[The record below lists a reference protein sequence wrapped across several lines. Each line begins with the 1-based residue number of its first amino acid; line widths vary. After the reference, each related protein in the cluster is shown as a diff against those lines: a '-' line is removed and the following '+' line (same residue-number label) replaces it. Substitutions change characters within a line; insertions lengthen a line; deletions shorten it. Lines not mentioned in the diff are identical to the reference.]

1 MSSEET
7 LSVGGSEGEQGLSLT
22 NGDEVESSRS
32 ERSGGVGGEM
42 VEVGIPPNVL
52 EVDPDRAKFYNE
64 DEEVVEEVAGYESTW
79 KKRSDLTHLVEQY
92 AIPGHVL
99 LRPAGERERACSAP
113 RDHWMPVYGH
123 YLTAGLRFPVPELLV
138 ALLLEY
144 GLGLTQLVP
153 NTVRLILGFLVY
165 CRTRGVIPTVAGGG
179 GRNLFSAGPSS
190 IKGWKDKFFFVDDT
204 KWEKLEM
211 EVTELSR
218 WKRKRSNPN
227 QYSLSSGEQE
237 EVERLERR
245 GGDVM
250 DIMHFSSPA
259 MLEAAEIYGPS
270 SMTGEMNRLMSK
282 RKTVALP
289 EKRLK
294 TPAAP
299 SVGERVLGGTSRSR
313 PEGSA
318 RAEVGPSSDQ
328 GRKRAEEAAAQKR
341 KRVEEVQHPQTD
353 ALIEFVPR
361 PPPVQID
368 PALREVGMVG
378 HGKGKESPIPRQK
391 SSFYESTSKTAAK
404 RFIRS
409 TFPEVDLN
417 RARHEVEEHGGSGV
431 VRHALETVNLINA
444 LAAEYY
450 DCLKERNNLVDK
462 YDELNLQ
469 KQSVEQNFNDLTSE
483 LEKVREELVSAK
495 AAADA
500 EVEKRRRAE
509 EELAKAQR
517 ELAEVQKRTELEVHN
532 SVEKHVSEFVNS
544 ETFSEIV
551 DLFRMPTLVMAFNDC
566 RKKVKAQN
574 PEVDVT
580 KVTFGPEEAG
590 VEEDGESRTAEFR
603 PDITLSWEREEAG
616 RTVLPPR
623 LEYEFVDVDE
633 ETEAPATAEVG
644 ENAVEQEVDQ
654 QHVVID

>member
-22 NGDEVESSRS
+22 NENEVESSRS
-32 ERSGGVGGEM
+32 ERSGGIGGEM
-42 VEVGIPPNVL
+42 IEVGIPSNIL

-64 DEEVVEEVAGYESTW
+64 EDEVVEEVAGYESMW
-79 KKRSDLTHLVEQY
+79 KSRSDLAHLVEQY

-99 LRPAGERERACSAP
+99 LRPAREREKGVLGSKGSL
-113 RDHWMPVYGH
+113 D
-123 YLTAGLRFPVPELLV
+123 AGR
-138 ALLLEY
+138 
-144 GLGLTQLVP
+144 
-153 NTVRLILGFLVY
+153 R
-165 CRTRGVIPTVAGGG
+165 RK
-179 GRNLFSAGPSS
+179 LFSAGPSS

-204 KWEKLEM
+204 KWEKSEV

-270 SMTGEMNRLMSK
+270 SMTGEKMNRLMSK

-289 EKRLK
+289 EKRSK

-328 GRKRAEEAAAQKR
+328 GRKRAEKAATQKR
-341 KRVEEVQHPQTD
+341 KRVKEVQHPQTD

-361 PPPVQID
+361 PSPVQID

-378 HGKGKESPIPRQK
+378 HGKGKESSIPRQK

-417 RARHEVEEHGGSGV
+417 RARHKVEEHGGSGV

-469 KQSVEQNFNDLTSE
+469 KQSAEQNFNDLTSE

-495 AAADA
+495 AAIDA
-500 EVEKRRRAE
+500 KVEKRRRAE
-509 EELAKAQR
+509 EELAKAQG
-517 ELAEVQKRTELEVHN
+517 ELAEVQKRTEMEVHN

-551 DLFRMPTLVMAFNDC
+551 DLFLMPTLVMAFKDC

-580 KVTFGPEEAG
+580 KVTFGPEEAA

-603 PDITLSWEREEAG
+603 PDITLSWKRDEAG

-623 LEYEFVDVDE
+623 LEYEFVAMDE

-644 ENAVEQEVDQ
+644 ENAAEQEVDQ
-654 QHVVID
+654 QRVVID

>member
-22 NGDEVESSRS
+22 SENEVESSRS
-32 ERSGGVGGEM
+32 ERSRGVGGEM
-42 VEVGIPPNVL
+42 VEVGIPSNIL

-64 DEEVVEEVAGYESTW
+64 EDEVVEEVAGYESMW
-79 KKRSDLTHLVEQY
+79 RSRSDLAHLVEQY
-92 AIPGHVL
+92 AIPRHVL
-99 LRPAGERERACSAP
+99 LRPAKERERACSAS

-123 YLTAGLRFPVPELLV
+123 YLTARLRFPVPELLV

-153 NTVRLILGFLVY
+153 NAVRLILGFLVY
-165 CRTRGVIPTVAGGG
+165 CQTRGVIPT
-179 GRNLFSAGPSS
+179 
-190 IKGWKDKFFFVDDT
+190 
-204 KWEKLEM
+204 WEKSEV

-227 QYSLSSGEQE
+227 QYSLSSGEQD
-237 EVERLERR
+237 EVERLEKR

-259 MLEAAEIYGPS
+259 MLEAVEIYGPS
-270 SMTGEMNRLMSK
+270 SMTGEEMNWLMSK

-289 EKRLK
+289 EKRSK
-294 TPAAP
+294 TLAAP

-318 RAEVGPSSDQ
+318 RAEVGPGSDQ
-328 GRKRAEEAAAQKR
+328 GRKRAEEATAQKR

-462 YDELNLQ
+462 YDEHNLQ
-469 KQSVEQNFNDLTSE
+469 KQSAEQNFNDLTSE

-495 AAADA
+495 AATDA
-500 EVEKRRRAE
+500 EVKKRRRAE
-509 EELAKAQR
+509 EELAKAQG

-590 VEEDGESRTAEFR
+590 VEEDRESRTVELR
-603 PDITLSWEREEAG
+603 PDITLSWERDEAG

-623 LEYEFVDVDE
+623 LEYEFVAVDE
-633 ETEAPATAEVG
+633 ETEAPATTEVG
-644 ENAVEQEVDQ
+644 ENAAEQEVDQ
-654 QHVVID
+654 QRVVID

>member
-1 MSSEET
+1 MSSKET

-22 NGDEVESSRS
+22 SGNEVESSRN
-32 ERSGGVGGEM
+32 ERSGGVRGGV
-42 VEVGIPPNVL
+42 VEVGIPSNIL
-52 EVDPDRAKFYNE
+52 EVDLDRAKFYNE
-64 DEEVVEEVAGYESTW
+64 EEEVVEEVVGYESMW
-79 KKRSDLTHLVEQY
+79 RRRSDLTHLVEHY

-123 YLTAGLRFPVPELLV
+123 YLTAGLRFLVPELLV

-153 NTVRLILGFLVY
+153 NAVRLILGFLVY
-165 CRTRGVIPTVAGGG
+165 CRTRGVIPTVNIFKYFFLIKRGSKKERGWFYFTPRVAGGG

-190 IKGWKDKFFFVDDT
+190 IKGWKDKFFFMDDT
-204 KWEKLEM
+204 KWEKSEV

-227 QYSLSSGEQE
+227 QYSLSLGEQE

-250 DIMHFSSPA
+250 DIMHFCSPA
-259 MLEAAEIYGPS
+259 MLEAAEVYGPS
-270 SMTGEMNRLMSK
+270 SMTGG
-282 RKTVALP
+282 RKMVAP
-289 EKRLK
+289 SEKRSK
-294 TPAAP
+294 APAAP
-299 SVGERVLGGTSRSR
+299 LVRERVPTSRFR
-313 PEGSA
+313 PDGSA
-318 RAEVGPSSDQ
+318 RDEVGPSLDL
-328 GRKRAEEAAAQKR
+328 GKKRAEEATAQKR
-341 KRVEEVQHPQTD
+341 RRVEEVPQPQTD

-361 PPPVQID
+361 PSPVQID
-368 PALREVGMVG
+368 PSLRE
-378 HGKGKESPIPRQK
+378 
-391 SSFYESTSKTAAK
+391 TAAK

-469 KQSVEQNFNDLTSE
+469 KQSAEQNFHDLTSE
-483 LEKVREELVSAK
+483 LEKVREELASAK
-495 AAADA
+495 AATDV
-500 EVEKRRRAE
+500 EVAKRRKAE
-509 EELAKAQR
+509 EELAEVR
-517 ELAEVQKRTELEVHN
+517 GELAEVQKRTELEVHN
-532 SVEKHVSEFVNS
+532 SVEKHVSDFVNS

-574 PEVDVT
+574 PE
-580 KVTFGPEEAG
+580 
-590 VEEDGESRTAEFR
+590 
-603 PDITLSWEREEAG
+603 AG

-623 LEYEFVDVDE
+623 LEYEFVAVDE
-633 ETEAPATAEVG
+633 ETEAPITAKVG
-644 ENAVEQEVDQ
+644 ENAAEQEVDQ